1 MYRKKVSH
9 SEDFSVEIS
18 VGLRSITRDFIFVS
32 QDDKTRFAAEPC
44 IDVLRAADMLI
55 GEELYLWSNH
65 IHNEQKFYPSVCNA
79 NHTPVLASGI
89 FEPWLAPINQLSQ
102 IRSHMR
108 TAARGTSL
116 VRLYSFRS
124 ARAF

>member
-32 QDDKTRFAAEPC
+32 QDDKTRFAAEPF

-65 IHNEQKFYPSVCNA
+65 IHN
-79 NHTPVLASGI
+79 
-89 FEPWLAPINQLSQ
+89 
-102 IRSHMR
+102 
-108 TAARGTSL
+108 
-116 VRLYSFRS
+116 
-124 ARAF
+124 

>member
-9 SEDFSVEIS
+9 SGDFSVEIS

-89 FEPWLAPINQLSQ
+89 FEPWLAPINQLS
-102 IRSHMR
+102 
-108 TAARGTSL
+108 
-116 VRLYSFRS
+116 
-124 ARAF
+124 